1 MRPRHRND
9 RVASQIVRDSSGRE
23 HMLLN
28 FFVQGQPHNAAA
40 AAAPGDQ
47 SVLGAALESAQ
58 ASAAALADMSPDDVL
73 AATGQYATDRWDAFK
88 RLFRFLSG
96 DDLAPSAHPPPP
108 PATEPRREAP
118 PSGWK
123 QGLTGLFAGLRPS
136 GADAGGVLPGAPEE
150 GFTDGEVHA
159 DLVMV
164 RAKPA
169 RAFSVSSALT
179 RVHPRTTTGNLSFG
193 SCGWTFL
200 VRLRSCVFLFFL
212 SFFSAFL
219 PGRHVLTPLPDEI
232 RFASS
237 PPRTGVCHWRR
248 TTEVA
253 NTRRRSRTKPYHS
266 HPIFNIGSPC
276 GAVCAA
282 FASGQDVLSS
292 ENVLLRAISTHAAHS
307 RVVRT
312 RTPE

>member
-40 AAAPGDQ
+40 APAPGDQ
-47 SVLGAALESAQ
+47 SAFGAALERAQ

-73 AATGQYATDRWDAFK
+73 AATGTYAADRWDAFK

-96 DDLAPSAHPPPP
+96 DLVPSAHPPPP
-108 PATEPRREAP
+108 PAAEPRREAP

-136 GADAGGVLPGAPEE
+136 GADAGGVLPSAPEE

-169 RAFSVSSALT
+169 RVFCVSSALT
-179 RVHPRTTTGNLSFG
+179 HPNPQNDHGQFEFRFLRVDIPGAFAAL
-193 SCGWTFL
+193 
-200 VRLRSCVFLFFL
+200 RLL
-212 SFFSAFL
+212 SFFLYPSFCFSC
-219 PGRHVLTPLPDEI
+219 GPL
-232 RFASS
+232 
-237 PPRTGVCHWRR
+237 
-248 TTEVA
+248 
-253 NTRRRSRTKPYHS
+253 
-266 HPIFNIGSPC
+266 
-276 GAVCAA
+276 CADA
-282 FASGQDVLSS
+282 TA
-292 ENVLLRAISTHAAHS
+292 
-307 RVVRT
+307 
-312 RTPE
+312 